1 MQGKQLGFAFQQLQ
15 AGVWLSQGFS
25 PVRMAGGQKM
35 NIPRSKNE
43 PKNESTFFFARLV
56 NKDSE

>member
-1 MQGKQLGFAFQQLQ
+1 MQGKQLGFAFQQPQ

-43 PKNESTFFFARLV
+43 PKNESAFFLHT
-56 NKDSE
+56 